1 MCYAFF
7 FLNQIQRNLQLRIEE
22 QGKQLKM
29 MFDKQQETSKTL
41 MEIKSPVIAS
51 PSEVWTDLEDTQVL
65 IAEGTENTQFPSK
78 IS

>member
-1 MCYAFF
+1 MCYACFF
-7 FLNQIQRNLQLRIEE
+7 MNQIQRNLQLRIEE

-41 MEIKSPVIAS
+41 LESKSPIITSPNEAS
-51 PSEVWTDLEDTQVL
+51 TDLEDTQVL
-65 IAEGTENTQFPSK
+65 IGEGTENTQFPSK